1 MIYTVLK
8 GGLGNQLFQFGAA
21 LRLAKGNIH
30 LIKFA
35 FNDAHIK
42 SHRLAELYKEDLLPD
57 LIADEEILKI
67 QKNIDSIL
75 FINDAVYGEFNDCP
89 LLDQCLDEDR
99 DYLLDG
105 YFQSG
110 KNLKALKEYIR
121 QSNYKIKSREKT
133 SLKNSSK
140 IIAHYRLGDYARP
153 DVQANI
159 GILNLGY
166 LDNILATYIA
176 NGKTVDIFT
185 DDPFLEQRFPKLA
198 KLNIVVGGN
207 DIDVFHA
214 FINAETLI
222 TANSTFSLC
231 AGLLSEGK
239 NVIYRPALWTR
250 NIFSDDL
257 CLGFEDKDIR
267 LIPNSFY

>member
-21 LRLAKGNIH
+21 LRLAKGDIS

-35 FNDAHIK
+35 FNDARIK
-42 SHRLAELYKEDLLPD
+42 SHRLADLYEESLLPT
-57 LIADEEILKI
+57 LIADEEILNI
-67 QKNIDSIL
+67 QKNIDSIV
-75 FINDAVYGEFNDCP
+75 FINDAVHGEFNDCP
-89 LLDQCLDEDR
+89 PLDEGLKKDK

-121 QSNYKIKSREKT
+121 RSDFKIKSCG
-133 SLKNSSK
+133 SPSIKNPSK

-166 LDNILATYIA
+166 LDNVASKYIA
-176 NGKTVDIFT
+176 NGETIDIFT
-185 DDPFLEQRFPKLA
+185 DDAFLKERYPNIP
-198 KLNIVVGGN
+198 KLNIFTGGN
-207 DIDVFHA
+207 DIEVFHA
-214 FINAETLI
+214 FLNAEILI

-231 AGLLSEGK
+231 AGLLSESNK
-239 NVIYRPALWTR
+239 VIYRPALWTR
-250 NIFSDDL
+250 NILSDDL

-267 LIPNSFY
+267 LMPNSFY

>member
-21 LRLAKGNIH
+21 LRLAKGDINQ
-30 LIKFA
+30 IKFA
-35 FNDAHIK
+35 FNDAGIT
-42 SHRLAELYKEDLLPD
+42 SHRLAELYEEELLPE
-57 LIADEEILKI
+57 LITDEEILKM
-67 QKNIDSIL
+67 QNNIDGIL
-75 FINDAVYGEFNDCP
+75 FINDAVHGEFNDCP
-89 LLDQCLDEDR
+89 LLDEGLAKDK
-99 DYLLDG
+99 DYLLNG

-121 QSNYKIKSREKT
+121 RNNSKIRSRESS
-133 SLKNSSK
+133 SLKNPSQ
-140 IIAHYRLGDYARP
+140 IIAHYRLGDYVRQ

-166 LDNILATYIA
+166 LDNIIATHIA

-185 DDPFLEQRFPKLA
+185 DDPFLDQRFPKIS
-198 KLNIVVGGN
+198 KLNILVGGN

-214 FINAETLI
+214 FLNAETLI

-231 AGLLSEGK
+231 AGLLSELD
-239 NVIYRPALWTR
+239 NIIYRPALWTR
-250 NIFSDDL
+250 NILSDDL